1 MVKIKIGATLPTG
14 PYQNIQPEIEADA
27 ETYAEAIAEVMEQIE
42 RLNRMYGIT
51 PLERKSDGFVIH
63 DTFTGEQVKYNEETH
78 SYTTLDN
85 LPLLSGSAYAKQFE
99 KPFPKEMILPKM
111 EAKYGVPAE
120 TIDQIWTANGDN
132 SMAFGTVIHSA
143 MENWYKFK
151 DSSCAEKEYNLP
163 KHPILRQIVESFPL
177 KDANVLPEVLLSHV
191 ASGFVGRADGIVMID
206 EKAKRCALIDYKS
219 NADITNDLEKYF
231 KQLEFYAEILI
242 RHGWK
247 VEALGIW
254 NYTTEWTCHK
264 ETEWKFVE
272 PNA

>member
-1 MVKIKIGATLPTG
+1 MVKIKIGAVLPIAQYQDFRPEVEMEGETWEQAAEKAMGVICMLNSQWGSKPIVRNTG
-14 PYQNIQPEIEADA
+14 
-27 ETYAEAIAEVMEQIE
+27 
-42 RLNRMYGIT
+42 
-51 PLERKSDGFVIH
+51 GFVIH
-63 DTFTGEQVKYNEETH
+63 DTFTGEQIKYNEETH

-219 NADITNDLEKYF
+219 NADITKDLEKYF

-264 ETEWKFVE
+264 ETEWNFVE